1 MVQIM
6 KTAISIPD
14 DLFKDIDKLAKKLQ
28 CSRSQLLAD
37 AARDFVEKQK
47 NRDILDAINKAY
59 SGNETDQEVT
69 LRQKSKN
76 HYAKLLKEENW

>member
-28 CSRSQLLAD
+28 CSRNQLLAN

-47 NRDILDAINKAY
+47 NRDILDAIYKAY
-59 SGNETDQEVT
+59 SENETEQGVT
-69 LRQKSKN
+69 LRQNSKK

>member
-28 CSRSQLLAD
+28 CSRSQLLAN
-37 AARDFVEKQK
+37 AARGFIEKQK
-47 NRDILDAINKAY
+47 NRDILDGINNAY
-59 SGNETDQEVT
+59 SENETE
-69 LRQKSKN
+69 
-76 HYAKLLKEENW
+76 